1 MTACPS
7 CGNDAGDSAICP
19 HCGASVRGPR
29 LPLTALKIG
38 AVVLAAVGL
47 IGLYAAAKNV
57 GVPDVKIARVGATMN
72 LAYVRVSGLVTR
84 QPTYDPASQ
93 YLSFRLDDGTGE
105 ISVSAYRAET
115 LALVNGGKVPA
126 LGDRVTVEGTLRV
139 REDFSALT
147 INAPDRVAI
156 ERPQAVKKIIG
167 QIQPGDANTRVT
179 VTGQVTKI
187 REPYPGLTIFSLQ
200 DNSGDI
206 DLSVG
211 QEITALTGPLPEI
224 HEGEYVTATGVV
236 SLYRDAPQVTLTS
249 STDISLAVDPGTL
262 AEARTTGSLGAGDEN
277 HLVQVAGA
285 IGPPEPFG
293 AGVKFSLDDGSGAVT
308 LLLWQDL
315 FDAIDAG
322 AGDTSGRPLLAAGTQ
337 VRVVGRVKIY
347 RDEIEVAPE
356 AVSDVAVL
364 GVGESLPPAP
374 TPQPEAGAISTAVPL
389 PEGVTPIAEIKVG
402 DKPTLQGLLANAES
416 YSGGFKFALNDGT
429 GSITLLLREDVYRDI
444 AGLETLRPGATVR
457 VTGDVKLYRGEF
469 EIVPAAPADVTILTP
484 GNATDA
490 APTPIGRLSLGDLN
504 RFLSV
509 EGAVSEVVPFSAGK
523 KIILDDGTGTVTI
536 LLWQNVYNFVPN
548 TDALTPGTRVRA
560 TGVLNEFRG
569 DLEIIPQL
577 GFDVVVNP

>member
-7 CGNDAGDSAICP
+7 CGNDAGDSVICP

-57 GVPDVKIARVGATMN
+57 GVPDVKIAQVGATMN

-84 QPTYDPASQ
+84 QPTYDLASQ

-147 INAPDRVAI
+147 INAPERVVV
-156 ERPQAVKKIIG
+156 ERPEAVKKIIG
-167 QIQPGDANTRVT
+167 QIQPTDANTRVT
-179 VTGQVTKI
+179 ITGQVADI
-187 REPYPGLTIFSLQ
+187 REPYPGLTIFSIR
-200 DNSGDI
+200 DDSGGI
-206 DLSVG
+206 DLTIG
-211 QEITALTGPLPEI
+211 QEVAALTGPLPEV
-224 HEGEYVTATGVV
+224 HEGEYVAATGVV

-249 STDISLAVDPGTL
+249 SADIALVADPGTI
-262 AEARTTGSLGAGDEN
+262 AEARTTGSLQANDEN
-277 HLVQVAGA
+277 RLVQIAGV
-285 IGPPEPFG
+285 IGPPQPFA
-293 AGVKFSLDDGSGAVT
+293 AGVQFSLDDGSGAVT

-315 FDAIDAG
+315 FDAIN
-322 AGDTSGRPLLAAGTQ
+322 AGTPLAPGLQ
-337 VRVVGRVKIY
+337 VRLIGRVKIY
-347 RDEIEVAPE
+347 RDEVEVAPE
-356 AVSDVAVL
+356 AASDVEVL
-364 GVGESLPPAP
+364 GIAETLPPAP
-374 TPQPEAGAISTAVPL
+374 TPQPEVSTAATPAL
-389 PEGVTPIAEIKVG
+389 PEGVTPIAEVKVS
-402 DKPTLQGLLANAES
+402 DRPTLQGLLANAES
-416 YSGGFKFALNDGT
+416 YAGGFKFALNDGT
-429 GSITLLLREDVYRDI
+429 GTITLLLPEATYKSV
-444 AGLETLRPGATVR
+444 AGLETLRPGAMVR

-469 EIVPAAPADVTILTP
+469 EIVPAAGSDVTILTP
-484 GNATDA
+484 GHASDA
-490 APTPIGRLSLGDLN
+490 VPTPVGRLSLGDLDKV
-504 RFLSV
+504 LSV

-548 TDALTPGTRVRA
+548 TDALTPGTKVRA

-577 GFDVVVNP
+577 GFDVIVNP